1 MLDKEEEE
9 QNVEIKVEPI
19 DLSEL
24 RLGSAS
30 EFLQLR
36 WEQAMPTNWKR
47 TIREDANTQYLVCRQ
62 WSESLAIFFS
72 ETNVSLRSSFRIALI
87 LALTGTGILGES
99 GSN

>member
-30 EFLQLR
+30 EFLQLC
-36 WEQAMPTNWKR
+36 WEQTMPTNWKKG
-47 TIREDANTQYLVCRQ
+47 IRQDPETQYLVCRQ
-62 WSESLAIFFS
+62 QSVALAIF
-72 ETNVSLRSSFRIALI
+72 SLKQM
-87 LALTGTGILGES
+87 
-99 GSN
+99 